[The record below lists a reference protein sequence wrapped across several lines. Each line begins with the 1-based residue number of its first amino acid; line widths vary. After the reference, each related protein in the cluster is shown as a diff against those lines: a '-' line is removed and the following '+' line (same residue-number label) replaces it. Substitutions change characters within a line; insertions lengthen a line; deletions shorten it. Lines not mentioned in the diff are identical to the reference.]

1 MPYLALQLQCGKSF
15 LGAGHK
21 VYGNKPVA
29 IRQFAGLK
37 YCATPEG
44 RAGAAS
50 LALKLKNTLL
60 SVMVLTFTLT
70 TCNTLLFSHLFEFL
84 DTGCLVRK
92 VFDKFD

>member
-1 MPYLALQLQCGKSF
+1 VPYLTLQLQCGKSF

-44 RAGAAS
+44 RAGVAS
-50 LALKLKNTLL
+50 LALELKNTLL
-60 SVMVLTFTLT
+60 PIMVLTSTLT
-70 TCNTLLFSHLFEFL
+70 TDNTLLFSHLFEFPYA
-84 DTGCLVRK
+84 GRFVRK
-92 VFDKFD
+92 IFDKFD